1 MVTAE
6 TKALLFTALIVIKQQ
21 QVGAVGGEGGG
32 VTHRPST
39 DTPQITD
46 ALVYYPWNYDS
57 PRLSSPPVYVPFT
70 FPWSLPVYHP
80 STDFSSTIA
89 PDEVMA
95 TGLYQDQQ
103 PAATPSHIA
112 APASFDSPPDI
123 DSTPSLPQLLSDA
136 SDDSDSEYDTP
147 IRARSRRPANARRFY
162 SSSSSGASVPGS
174 VLQGEQAL
182 ADFEMLPDEV
192 ASMYDLESLGLSE
205 ADLLSPHGSA
215 LGLEA
220 GTDDPF
226 MDFGQSGP
234 QQFLTISAATTASD
248 YALEAEG
255 EEEIDTPPLTPI
267 TPATPATPASRG
279 EDLSDSESV
288 VGSPSST
295 RLVPGPGSVISDADY
310 IAAANDDDDEDGEG
324 EEEIDELPASPV
336 NPRPRKRAPSS
347 SASTKK
353 TFKDG
358 LWE

>member
-1 MVTAE
+1 MATAE
-6 TKALLFTALIVIKQQ
+6 TRTLTCTAPIVNRQQ
-21 QVGAVGGEGGG
+21 QVGAVGGAGGG

-46 ALVYYPWNYDS
+46 ALVCYPWNYDS
-57 PRLSSPPVYVPFT
+57 PRLLSPPVYVPFT

-89 PDEVMA
+89 PDEAMA
-95 TGLYQDQQ
+95 TGFYQDQQ
-103 PAATPSHIA
+103 PAATPSHTA
-112 APASFDSPPDI
+112 TPASFGSPPDI

-162 SSSSSGASVPGS
+162 SSSSSGASVPGP

-182 ADFEMLPDEV
+182 ADFEMLQDEGL
-192 ASMYDLESLGLSE
+192 SMYDLESLGLSE
-205 ADLLSPHGSA
+205 ADLLSPHGSV

-226 MDFGQSGP
+226 TDFGQNGP
-234 QQFLTISAATTASD
+234 QQVLTTSAASIASD

-267 TPATPATPASRG
+267 TPVTPASRG
-279 EDLSDSESV
+279 EDISDNESA

-310 IAAANDDDDEDGEG
+310 IAAANDDVDEDGEG

-336 NPRPRKRAPSS
+336 TPRPRKRAPSS